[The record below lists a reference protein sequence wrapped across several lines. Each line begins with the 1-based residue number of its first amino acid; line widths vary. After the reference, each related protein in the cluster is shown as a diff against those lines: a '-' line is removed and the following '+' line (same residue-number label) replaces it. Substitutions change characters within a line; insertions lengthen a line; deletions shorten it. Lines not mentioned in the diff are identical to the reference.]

1 MCAAA
6 MKGESGGMQTI
17 VSFYRALIWLAFVV
31 TLLVTG
37 LIVSAGFNSSEPDSI
52 FGSLSIVMG
61 LAIVVA
67 VVITLGAAATLVSIN
82 DRLTEIVRLLD
93 RD

>member
-1 MCAAA
+1 
-6 MKGESGGMQTI
+6 MQTI
-17 VSFYRALIWLAFVV
+17 VSFYRALIWLAFIV

-37 LIVSAGFNSSEPDSI
+37 LLVSAGFNSSEPDSI
-52 FGSLSIVMG
+52 FGPLSMVMG
-61 LAIVVA
+61 LAIIVA